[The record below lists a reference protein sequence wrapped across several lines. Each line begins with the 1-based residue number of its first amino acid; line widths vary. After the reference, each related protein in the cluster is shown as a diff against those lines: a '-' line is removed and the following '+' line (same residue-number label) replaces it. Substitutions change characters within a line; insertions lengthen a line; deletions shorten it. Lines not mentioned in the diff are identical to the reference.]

1 MTFNAV
7 KVPSK
12 ENEMAT
18 DQLLNEVERQKKY
31 LKDLPKDFKFPL
43 FNTKHALESQRQNGY
58 RNTAV
63 AAREIIDNAFEAGAD
78 EVEIVLET
86 STRGTKKVVSAVAFI
101 DNGAGMLPTMARFAL
116 SWGGGTHFDDPNF
129 IGKFGFGLP
138 NASIN
143 QTKLVEVYT
152 RTEPKEPIT
161 KAWLN
166 LEDYDNYT
174 AQTVP
179 APEEGD
185 LPDFVKRHLKDKKTK
200 FEHGTVVVW
209 RNPDRLTYKMSRSL
223 AEHMI
228 DDFAVTYRYL
238 LDQRT
243 LIVDGTPVVA
253 VDPLFLDPR
262 GRFYVAPDKGGAQEI
277 ASKTIAA
284 RYYRDQETG
293 TTHLEKIQSLTD
305 PTPEKQVELG
315 RGVINVRVARF
326 PYGFAT
332 PAKDA
337 SEDAKARF
345 EIRHSRRGM
354 SFVRSGREIETWDAF
369 PHSRRDVANGL
380 GEWPHLQTYA
390 YHWGVEVKFGAEF
403 DEVFG
408 ITNDK
413 QRVRPNE
420 DFWRLMVI
428 EKIDDLARAENNW
441 QRKIRKKEEE
451 EETAGKASASD
462 AATPA
467 EQAAA
472 TVSAVTGKRHKL
484 PERSKEDARKG
495 AEEEANRRA
504 GGDPSKAEEIRKALE
519 EEAKRRP
526 FKIDFFDDP
535 YGPFYKVEP
544 VGLQLVI
551 FINRRHLF
559 YTGLYGELV
568 KLESGYKARQALDV
582 LLITLGKAEAEIE
595 DETAALQ
602 YRHLREE
609 VWSPFLKYALQN
621 LDPLVESKDEPE
633 ERGT

>member
-1 MTFNAV
+1 
-7 KVPSK
+7 
-12 ENEMAT
+12 MAT
-18 DQLLNEVERQKKY
+18 DQLLNELERQKKY
-31 LKDLPKDFKFPL
+31 LTDLPKDFKFPL
-43 FNTKHALESQRQNGY
+43 FNTKRALESQRQNGY

-86 STRGTKKVVSAVAFI
+86 TTRGTKNVVSAVAFI

-152 RTEPKEPIT
+152 RTSSKDAIT

-166 LEDYDNYT
+166 LDDYDNYT

-179 APEEGD
+179 PPEDGD
-185 LPDFVKRHLKDKKTK
+185 LPEFVKRHFKDKKKK
-200 FEHGTVVVW
+200 FDHGTVVVW

-223 AEHMI
+223 AEHLI
-228 DDFAVTYRYL
+228 DDFGVTYRYL
-238 LDQRT
+238 LDHRS
-243 LIVDGTPVVA
+243 LIVDGTPVVP

-262 GRFYVAPDKGGAQEI
+262 GRFYLTPDEGGAQEM
-277 ASKTIAA
+277 ANTAIAA
-284 RYYRDQETG
+284 RYYRDQVTG
-293 TTHLEKIQSLTD
+293 TTHLEKIRSLTD
-305 PTPEKQVELG
+305 PIPEQQVELG
-315 RGVINVRVARF
+315 RGVISVRVARF

-332 PAKDA
+332 PKKDA
-337 SEDAKARF
+337 SADAKARF

-369 PHSRRDVANGL
+369 PHSRRDVSNGL
-380 GEWPHLQTYA
+380 GDWPHLQTYA
-390 YHWGVEVKFGAEF
+390 YHWGIEVKFGAEF

-413 QRVRPNE
+413 QRVRPIE
-420 DFWRLMVI
+420 DFWRLMVA
-428 EKIDDLARAENNW
+428 EDVDDLARAENNW
-441 QRKIRKKEEE
+441 QRKARKREEE
-451 EETAGKASASD
+451 EETANQASAPD

-472 TVSAVTGKRHKL
+472 TVSAVTGKRNKL
-484 PERSKEDARKG
+484 PERSKEEARKG
-495 AEEEANRRA
+495 AEDEANRRA
-504 GGDPSKAEEIRKALE
+504 DGDTARMDEIRKAIE

-526 FKIDFFDDP
+526 FKIDYFDDP
-535 YGPFYKVEP
+535 YGPFYKVDH
-544 VGLQLVI
+544 VGLQIVV
-551 FINRRHLF
+551 FINRRHSF
-559 YTGLYGELV
+559 YTALYGELV
-568 KLESGYKARQALDV
+568 KLEGGYKARQALDV

-595 DETAALQ
+595 DETAALH
-602 YRHLREE
+602 YKHLREE
-609 VWSPFLKYALQN
+609 VWSPFLRYALQN

-633 ERGT
+633 EKGT